1 MAETL
6 QRIPYFYI
14 EVADKPG
21 EGAGVL
27 SLLRE
32 EGINLLAYSG
42 FPHGRRAQ
50 MDFVPA
56 DALVFKAAVKKAKLK
71 LVGPKTVFLIQGD
84 DKVGAGAELLSKL
97 AEAKINVTSVQ
108 AVTAGSGLYGALLW
122 VKPRDVNKAAKI
134 LGVA

>member
-21 EGAGVL
+21 EGARVL
-27 SLLRE
+27 NLLKQ
-32 EGINLLAYSG
+32 EGINLLAFSG

-56 DALVFKAAVKKAKLK
+56 DAAAFKATAKKAKLK
-71 LVGPKTVFLIQGD
+71 LIGPKTVFLIQGD

-97 AEAKINVTSVQ
+97 AEEKINVTSVQ
-108 AVTAGSGLYGALLW
+108 AVTAGGGLYGALLW

-134 LGVA
+134 LGAA

>member
-21 EGAGVL
+21 EGARVL

-32 EGINLLAYSG
+32 EGINLLAFSG
-42 FPHGRRAQ
+42 FPQGRRAQ

-56 DALVFKAAVKKAKLK
+56 DAPAFKATVKKAKLK

-97 AEAKINVTSVQ
+97 AEANINVTSVQ

>member
-21 EGAGVL
+21 EGARVL
-27 SLLRE
+27 NLLKQ
-32 EGINLLAYSG
+32 EGINLLAFSG

-50 MDFVPA
+50 MDFVPG
-56 DALVFKAAVKKAKLK
+56 DAAAFKAAAKKAKLK
-71 LVGPKTVFLIQGD
+71 LIGPKTVFLIQGD

-97 AEAKINVTSVQ
+97 AEGKINVTSVQ
-108 AVTAGSGLYGALLW
+108 AVTAGGGLYGALLW

-134 LGVA
+134 LGAA

>member
-21 EGAGVL
+21 EGAQVL
-27 SLLRE
+27 NLLKQ
-32 EGINLLAYSG
+32 EGINLLAFSG

-56 DALVFKAAVKKAKLK
+56 DAAAFKAAAKKAKLK

>member
-21 EGAGVL
+21 EGARVL
-27 SLLRE
+27 SLLQQ
-32 EGINLLAYSG
+32 EGINLLAFSG
-42 FPHGRRAQ
+42 FPQRRKAQ

-56 DALVFKAAVKKAKLK
+56 DALAFKAAVKKAKLK

-134 LGVA
+134 LGVV

>member
-21 EGAGVL
+21 EGARVL
-27 SLLRE
+27 NLLKQ
-32 EGINLLAYSG
+32 EGINLLAFSG

-56 DALVFKAAVKKAKLK
+56 DAAAFKAAAKKARLK

-84 DKVGAGAELLSKL
+84 DRVGAGAELLSKL

-108 AVTAGSGLYGALLW
+108 AVTAGGGLYGALLW

-134 LGVA
+134 LGTA